1 MKNSKHLYNAIII
14 LLLFI
19 LASSTVCI
27 AKTFENNPDWI
38 DISAG
43 IEGGPSLT
51 LCFAPDNPDILYAG
65 VNGKGVYKT
74 SDLGQNW
81 TLLDKGLDTVN
92 SKKISVLKI
101 DSVDPNIM
109 FLGTGAGLKTE
120 GGKWIVSDAFFKST
134 DGGNTWKVSN
144 SGIIPKKSY
153 IASPPSVHDITI
165 DPGNHNNLYIA
176 TAEGVFK
183 SIDGGDNWAWS
194 GGDLPKTGYS
204 TILISHDN
212 PKVLF
217 ALSSLDGV
225 FKSDDGGITW
235 KSLGLKDER
244 ISVLAM
250 SPVDTGTIYAGGEG
264 IFKSTDGGKTWAYLN
279 LKNKN
284 ELIPWVNDIE
294 ISSQNSSLI
303 YLATNIGVFKSDNG
317 GQDWIE
323 LKPSKLILFWSLN
336 DVVLS
341 QDNVLYSAANGFSGK
356 PGGLVWMWKDEG
368 IIPPQENTGSIIVK
382 TNLSNAS
389 FTITGPSTYQGTGTT
404 YQIKDA
410 PIGEYTVTFNAV
422 EGYITP
428 LSIKKTLD
436 TGGTITFN
444 ANYSKVIE
452 EKGTTIII
460 LYVGNP
466 MMYVNGVE
474 QEIDPGRRT
483 APVIISKWG
492 RTIVPIRAL
501 VESLGGT
508 ISWND
513 IERKVTINFK
523 SVLIEL
529 QIDNPKA
536 RVNGGEKWIDPDNHD
551 VRPTIINS
559 RTMLPLRF
567 IAESLGCNVDW
578 NSNTKAITVTYEG

>member
-508 ISWND
+508 ISWDD

-536 RVNGGEKWIDPDNHD
+536 RVNGSEKWIDPDNHD